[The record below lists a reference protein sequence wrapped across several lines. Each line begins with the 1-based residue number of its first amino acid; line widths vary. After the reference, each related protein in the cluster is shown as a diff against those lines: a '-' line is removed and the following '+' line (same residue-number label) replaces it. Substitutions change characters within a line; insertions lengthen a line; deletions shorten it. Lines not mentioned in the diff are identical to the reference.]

1 MTLRYCLESF
11 YGMSVALSLRFL
23 SKKYFFECCGSNLE
37 MEQGTV
43 VFTNVAVVNLGSK
56 KLNHNNANESQTRGF
71 SFG

>member
-1 MTLRYCLESF
+1 
-11 YGMSVALSLRFL
+11 
-23 SKKYFFECCGSNLE
+23 

-56 KLNHNNANESQTRGF
+56 KLNDNNANESQTRGF